1 MQSTLVFALR
11 VYSEHVQLM
20 CDLMANDTTRS
31 ASQNW
36 TYSKPNTTSR
46 NRLKPHGWRT
56 GKYWKNEINCWR
68 FLIAT
73 KIKKESNNNYYCN
86 KRSKNGKIEKLI
98 EWEFHFLTCDG
109 KTIWWT
115 DTTGII
121 LTKLSTWGGF
131 IRFLLNVGARASLMK
146 SEI

>member
-1 MQSTLVFALR
+1 MQSTSVFALR
-11 VYSEHVQLM
+11 VYSERVQMM
-20 CDLMANDTTRS
+20 CDSMANDTTRS

-121 LTKLSTWGGF
+121 FTKLSTWGGF

>member
-1 MQSTLVFALR
+1 MQSTFVFALR
-11 VYSEHVQLM
+11 VYSERAQMM
-20 CDLMANDTTRS
+20 CDSMANDTTRS

-73 KIKKESNNNYYCN
+73 KRKSNNNYYCN

-121 LTKLSTWGGF
+121 FTKLSTWGGF